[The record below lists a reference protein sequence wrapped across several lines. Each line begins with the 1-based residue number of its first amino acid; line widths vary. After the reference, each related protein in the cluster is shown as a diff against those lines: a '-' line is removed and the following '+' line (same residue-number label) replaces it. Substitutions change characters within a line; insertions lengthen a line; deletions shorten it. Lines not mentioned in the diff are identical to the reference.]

1 MSLPSPSDDARIAI
15 IACGALSVD
24 ISMICEQQGW
34 AVDIHPLPPLLHNRP
49 EQIAPA
55 VEGQIGTLA
64 SRYERIAIG
73 YADCG
78 TYGAL
83 DELCDRLGLIRL
95 PGSHCY
101 DVYAGADVIAELSAA
116 EPGTYFLTDFLAAG
130 FERLV
135 WRELGLDRHPEL
147 LPDYFRHYTRV
158 VWLASRRT
166 PDLERAATRAAER
179 MGLPL
184 QVRDVGG
191 LAADRAGKGAGA
203 GAGKGAGAGAG
214 KGAGAGAG
222 AGAAAGGLTAALAAL
237 VHPR

>member
-1 MSLPSPSDDARIAI
+1 MSSPSPSEPAAPRIAV
-15 IACGALSVD
+15 IACGALTVD
-24 ISMICEQQGW
+24 ITAICVRRGW

-49 EQIAPA
+49 ELIAPA
-55 VEGQIGTLA
+55 VEAKLA
-64 SRYERIAIG
+64 ELAERHDRVAIA

-83 DELCDRLGLIRL
+83 DELCARHGLARL

-101 DVYAGADVIAELSAA
+101 DVYAGADVIADLSAA

-147 LPDYFRHYTRV
+147 LADYFRHYTRV

-166 PDLERAATRAAER
+166 ADLERAAGRAAQR
-179 MGLPL
+179 LALPL
-184 QVRDVGG
+184 EIRDVASGDSG
-191 LAADRAGKGAGA
+191 LE
-203 GAGKGAGAGAG
+203 
-214 KGAGAGAG
+214 
-222 AGAAAGGLTAALAAL
+222 AALASL
-237 VHPR
+237 VLR